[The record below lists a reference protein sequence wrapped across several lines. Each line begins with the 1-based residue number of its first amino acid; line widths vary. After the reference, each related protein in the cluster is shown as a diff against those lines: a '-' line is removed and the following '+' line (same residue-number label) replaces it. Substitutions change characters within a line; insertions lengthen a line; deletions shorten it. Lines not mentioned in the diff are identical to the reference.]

1 VNEDIGAAQP
11 RVSKSAYEA
20 VQDELL
26 GTIERAPDLAEAYQ
40 RVCDELYVVF
50 EHYSWIG
57 IYSVDGND
65 LVLSAWSGPEETEH
79 TRIGIGEGICGLA
92 AATGE
97 TELVPDVAERP
108 EFIACFP
115 STKSEIV
122 VPIHGAEGVVG
133 EIDID
138 SDWLDA
144 FGEIDR
150 EFLEVIATALGTKAS
165 SPTEA

>member
-1 VNEDIGAAQP
+1 MNEDTSATRP
-11 RVSKSAYEA
+11 RVSRSAYEA

-26 GTIERAPDLAEAYQ
+26 GTIKRAPDPAEAYQ
-40 RVCDELYVVF
+40 RVCDELYVAF
-50 EHYSWIG
+50 EHYSWVG
-57 IYSVDGND
+57 IYSVDGDD

-92 AATGE
+92 AATGK
-97 TELVPDVAERP
+97 TELVADVAERP

-122 VPIHGAEGVVG
+122 VPINGAEGVVG

-150 EFLEVIATALGTKAS
+150 EFLEVIATALGTKAP

>member
-1 VNEDIGAAQP
+1 MNEDPSATRP

-26 GTIERAPDLAEAYQ
+26 GTIERAPDLAEASQ
-40 RVCDELYVVF
+40 RVCDALYIAF
-50 EHYSWIG
+50 EHYSWVG
-57 IYSVDGND
+57 IYSVDGDD

-97 TELVPDVAERP
+97 TELVADVAERP

-122 VPIHGAEGVVG
+122 VPIHRAEGVVG

-150 EFLEVIATALGTKAS
+150 EFLEVIATALGTKPPQS
-165 SPTEA
+165 TEA

>member
-1 VNEDIGAAQP
+1 MNEDPSATRP
-11 RVSKSAYEA
+11 RVSKSTYEV

-26 GTIERAPDLAEAYQ
+26 GTIKRAPDLAEAYQ
-40 RVCDELYVVF
+40 RVCDELYVAF
-50 EHYSWIG
+50 EHYSWVG
-57 IYSVDGND
+57 VYRVDGDD

-97 TELVPDVAERP
+97 TELVADVAERP

-122 VPIHGAEGVVG
+122 VPINGLDGVVG

-138 SDWLDA
+138 CDWLDG
-144 FGEIDR
+144 FSEIDR
-150 EFLEVIATALGTKAS
+150 EFLEVIAAALGTKAP

>member
-1 VNEDIGAAQP
+1 MTENPRAARP
-11 RVSKSAYEA
+11 SVPKSAYEA
-20 VQDELL
+20 AQEELL
-26 GTIERAPDLAEAYQ
+26 GVIDRAPSLAEAHQ
-40 RVCDELYVVF
+40 RVCDELFVAF
-50 EHYSWIG
+50 EHYSWVG
-57 IYSVDGND
+57 VYSVDGD
-65 LVLSAWSGPEETEH
+65 GLTLSAWSGPEETEH

-115 STKSEIV
+115 STRSEIV
-122 VPIHGAEGVVG
+122 VPIHGPEGVIG

-144 FGEIDR
+144 FGDVDQ
-150 EFLEVIATALGTKAS
+150 EFLETIAVSLGDKS
-165 SPTEA
+165 SSQPEA